1 MDEFKEKILAI
12 GGVKAIDD
20 FHVWSLDGIDSVMTL
35 KVKIDDVN
43 NQESVKKEIYAIS
56 NEYHVI
62 DITIE
67 FD

>member
-1 MDEFKEKILAI
+1 MAI
-12 GGVKAIDD
+12 DGVMFIDD

-43 NQESVKKEIYAIS
+43 NQERVKKEIYTIS